1 MGVAEAVSEEPTL
14 DTISMDDLDSRCLMS
29 NPVATLFANA
39 GSVFIR
45 LPLAMGLVV
54 VLVLCLFASG
64 CETGLDHRVR
74 DVEKTQAQRMD
85 LETQRAVGRPGFKHE
100 KEMKELEL
108 QILRE
113 KIRLLELE
121 NQAK

>member
-1 MGVAEAVSEEPTL
+1 
-14 DTISMDDLDSRCLMS
+14 MS

-39 GSVFIR
+39 GSGFIR
-45 LPLAMGLVV
+45 LPLAMGIVALF
-54 VLVLCLFASG
+54 VLGLFASG
-64 CETGLDHRVR
+64 CETGPDHRVR
-74 DVEKTQAQRMD
+74 DVEMTQTHRMD
-85 LETQRAVGRPGFKHE
+85 RETQRAVGRRSFKQE

-121 NQAK
+121 NESK

>member
-1 MGVAEAVSEEPTL
+1 
-14 DTISMDDLDSRCLMS
+14 MS
-29 NPVATLFANA
+29 NPVAILFATA
-39 GSVFIR
+39 GSGFIR
-45 LPLAMGLVV
+45 LPLAMGLVAL
-54 VLVLCLFASG
+54 LVLGLFASG
-64 CETGLDHRVR
+64 CETGPDHRVR
-74 DVEKTQAQRMD
+74 DVEMTQTHRMD
-85 LETQRAVGRPGFKHE
+85 RETQRAVGRRSFKQE

>member
-1 MGVAEAVSEEPTL
+1 
-14 DTISMDDLDSRCLMS
+14 MDDLDSRCLMS
-29 NPVATLFANA
+29 NPVAILFANA
-39 GSVFIR
+39 GSVFTR
-45 LPLAMGLVV
+45 LPLAMGLVAL
-54 VLVLCLFASG
+54 LVLCLFASG
-64 CETGLDHRVR
+64 CETGLDHRER

-85 LETQRAVGRPGFKHE
+85 RETQRAVGRPGFKQE